1 MATKSGVKTVLKCLP
16 LSVLLVMAK
25 KQQAKPPK
33 ALEKYD
39 DDVLLVK
46 ILNFCQ
52 HSNCI
57 VRLWQ
62 TPTQG
67 HFGIL
72 LLSLSIYKIYIQ
84 NLSSVIQQS
93 ILIYILHHRNTCVCM
108 YIYQEWSQLQQRQ
121 IQSQIATSLSAK
133 ICILAFLSLTQ
144 SLNWL
149 DWLSMGGGAQQIYQ
163 VSKLSAT
170 VVCFFVLVQT
180 GLWAGLLEQHA
191 PYIQFLPRPPRKCI
205 PNQIHYEKRLTK

>member
-16 LSVLLVMAK
+16 PSVLLVIGK
-25 KQQAKPPK
+25 KNLQAKPPK

-108 YIYQEWSQLQQRQ
+108 YIWEWSQLQQRQ

-144 SLNWL
+144 SLKL
-149 DWLSMGGGAQQIYQ
+149 AGLAKHGRGGGGGTVYMFYQ
-163 VSKLSAT
+163 
-170 VVCFFVLVQT
+170 
-180 GLWAGLLEQHA
+180 
-191 PYIQFLPRPPRKCI
+191 
-205 PNQIHYEKRLTK
+205 

>member
-16 LSVLLVMAK
+16 PSVLLVIGK
-25 KQQAKPPK
+25 KNLQAKPPK
-33 ALEKYD
+33 ALEKY

-108 YIYQEWSQLQQRQ
+108 YIYQEWRQLQHRQ

-133 ICILAFLSLTQ
+133 ICIPAILSLTQ
-144 SLNWL
+144 SLKL
-149 DWLSMGGGAQQIYQ
+149 AGLAKHGRGQGGGTLYILGQLA
-163 VSKLSAT
+163 LSD
-170 VVCFFVLVQT
+170 CC
-180 GLWAGLLEQHA
+180 LL
-191 PYIQFLPRPPRKCI
+191 F
-205 PNQIHYEKRLTK
+205 